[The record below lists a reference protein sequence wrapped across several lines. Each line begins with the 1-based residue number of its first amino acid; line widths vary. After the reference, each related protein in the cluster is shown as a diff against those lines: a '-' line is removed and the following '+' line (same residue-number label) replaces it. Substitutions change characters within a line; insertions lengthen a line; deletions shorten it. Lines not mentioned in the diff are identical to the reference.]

1 MVKERKESEEL
12 SSSDES
18 LKQKKVVV
26 KPVQEKWTPKQ
37 VFVSGLPYET
47 TEEQLK
53 EFFGESAK
61 DIGNIKLPKYQDSSR
76 CIGYAHVLLNT
87 LNSYESA
94 LSKNGSKLGSRYLD
108 IKPAEG

>member
-1 MVKERKESEEL
+1 MVKERKESEDL
-12 SSSDES
+12 SSSGEDI
-18 LKQKKVVV
+18 KQKKVIQ
-26 KPVQEKWTPKQ
+26 KTEVQQKWSPKQ

-61 DIGNIKLPKYQDSSR
+61 DIASIKLPKYQDSSR

-87 LNSYESA
+87 LNSYDAA
-94 LSKNGSKLGSRYLD
+94 LELNG
-108 IKPAEG
+108 